1 MGKNKEEE
9 GNTERKE
16 ENQRKLALQEKE
28 ELFLRPQKSA
38 KYKLF
43 PVKGNCLISS
53 HRMQSKV
60 FPVFNILTFKQ

>member
-43 PVKGNCLISS
+43 PVKGNCLI
-53 HRMQSKV
+53 
-60 FPVFNILTFKQ
+60 

>member
-28 ELFLRPQKSA
+28 E
-38 KYKLF
+38 
-43 PVKGNCLISS
+43 VIIS
-53 HRMQSKV
+53 QASKV
-60 FPVFNILTFKQ
+60 SQI